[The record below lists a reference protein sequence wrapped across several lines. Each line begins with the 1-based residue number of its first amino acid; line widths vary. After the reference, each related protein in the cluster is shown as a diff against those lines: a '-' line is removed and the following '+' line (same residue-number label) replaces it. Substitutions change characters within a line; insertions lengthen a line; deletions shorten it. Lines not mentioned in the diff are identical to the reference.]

1 MALEETELPHDVRD
15 PLQPDRVDAK
25 RVIAQRHQRGG
36 ELVDMP
42 FARPPMM
49 ASLNAGV

>member
-1 MALEETELPHDVRD
+1 MLPEQAELHHDVRD
-15 PLQPDRVDAK
+15 PLQPGPVDAE